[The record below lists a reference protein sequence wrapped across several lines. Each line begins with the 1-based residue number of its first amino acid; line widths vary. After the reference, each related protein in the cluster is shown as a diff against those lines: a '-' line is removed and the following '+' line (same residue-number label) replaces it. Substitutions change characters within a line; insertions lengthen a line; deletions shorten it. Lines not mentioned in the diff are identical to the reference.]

1 MKAVLTCEKYY
12 QFGRIEKE
20 KSNLFVHRLV
30 EKGFF
35 NNCGFNVG

>member
-20 KSNLFVHRLV
+20 KSNLFVHRL
-30 EKGFF
+30 EEFF
-35 NNCGFNVG
+35 KNCGFNVG